1 MAFGDLNDPATLVII
16 ALVVVIAVIV
26 CVTVIYFMRQR
37 PKQPK
42 QPPKK
47 PETEIDTKGLPFR
60 LSKSVQTNDATHAKD
75 ELRILDLERDILSDA
90 LRRLYEAHAEG
101 KISEQER
108 DRLAATYKSRMTTV
122 KESIAKDETIVALHE
137 LESMQED
144 LMKLFSER
152 FGDLTS
158 KVDELRTRIDL
169 KPIKEIKVQLPTTE
183 TSIEAEEIEEEEGAG
198 TGEKEAEKPKT
209 KRKSPEKPSEK
220 SEAEKR
226 IDEIRGE
233 VEKVL
238 DKLGQMEV
246 ET

>member
-1 MAFGDLNDPATLVII
+1 MALGDLNDPATIIII
-16 ALVVVIAVIV
+16 ALVMVIAIIV
-26 CVTVIYFMRQR
+26 SVAVIYIMR
-37 PKQPK
+37 KQPK
-42 QPPKK
+42 QPKPPPKK
-47 PETEIDTKGLPFR
+47 NETEIDTKGLPFR
-60 LSKSVQTNDATHAKD
+60 LSKSVQTNEATHAKD

-90 LRRLYEAHAEG
+90 LRRLYEANAEG

-152 FGDLTS
+152 FGDLTT

-169 KPIKEIKVQLPTTE
+169 KPIKEIKVQLPAAE
-183 TSIEAEEIEEEEGAG
+183 TSIEAEEIEEEE
-198 TGEKEAEKPKT
+198 TTESGEKETEKPKT
-209 KRKSPEKPSEK
+209 KRKPEKPKEK
-220 SEAEKR
+220 TEAEKR
-226 IDEIRGE
+226 INEIRGE